1 MTAAAPMQ
9 RKTIR
14 LSIMAVRVR
23 RSLGLLRRLLGG
35 LTAGDERGQAFH
47 LVIRLRCVLRTRLEV
62 LGLRLEV
69 LGLRLWL
76 ELLGLRLELLG
87 LRVLL
92 LALIERLRLARR
104 EWLAA
109 DRLLV
114 VSVVERVVGRI
125 AAVLA
130 LLLRIIGRGLTELFL
145 GGDDQTEIMF
155 GVLIIVFG
163 GDRIAGTLRVAG

>member
-9 RKTIR
+9 WKTIR
-14 LSIMAVRVR
+14 LSIIAVGVR
-23 RSLGLLRRLLGG
+23 RSLGLLRRLLDG

-62 LGLRLEV
+62 LGLL
-69 LGLRLWL
+69 
-76 ELLGLRLELLG
+76 LRLELLG
-87 LRVLL
+87 LGLRLRLKLLGLRLLL
-92 LALIERLRLARR
+92 LALIERLRFARR

-130 LLLRIIGRGLTELFL
+130 LLLRIIGRGLAESFL
-145 GGDDQTEIMF
+145 GGGDQTEIMF

-163 GDRIAGTLRVAG
+163 GNRIAGTLRVAG